1 MKPFT
6 TIAVVIF
13 AIIALAH
20 LFRLIHPF
28 PVVIGGCSLPQWLSI
43 LGLLVPAGLALMLWR
58 EAKARV

>member
-13 AIIALAH
+13 AVIALAH

-28 PVVIGGCSLPQWLSI
+28 PVVIAGCSLPQWLSI
-43 LGLLVPAGLALMLWR
+43 LGLLVAGGLSLMLWR
-58 EAKARV
+58 EAKARG